1 MANSSVDAG
10 RLPDAHP
17 LPRWQKIAYG
27 AGDSGFSLTSTA
39 LAILYLDF
47 LINIVGLD
55 PGLAGISLGIG
66 RIWDALNDLLI
77 GTLSDRTRSRWGRR
91 RPYLLFGALPLG
103 IAFILMWLVPATHD
117 KLVLTIYYTAM
128 YIIFD
133 TLFTLVNVPYI
144 ALTPEI
150 APTYDQRTSLHSYRM
165 AFSIAFGLIGAI
177 APLALVDAISGP
189 GASLDTRRSA
199 YAVMATIL
207 GLLSILPVYLTFAT
221 TRENPAFQDLPTPGL
236 RESFRIAAGNKA
248 FLIAAGVYL
257 LTWIPIDLIQFVLVF
272 LIRDYFGLGGSDR
285 DVIFALLFGIAVLA
299 LPLWVWV
306 AERWDKPRAYQAGM
320 LFLALVLIALSL
332 TPADQAWAAF
342 IIAAFAGVGV
352 SAAHAIPLAILP
364 DTIEWDEL
372 RSSNRQEAAYYSV
385 ITLIQKMV
393 SAGTIALTGTLLA
406 ATGYRQ
412 AATIQPASAIGA
424 IRFLSGPLPAIFF
437 VAGIVLVAFYPI
449 SREKHARILRA
460 LDRKRALRRRLRA
473 VEARSETQ
481 PEAVGIGDG
490 EIA

>member
-1 MANSSVDAG
+1 MPPHSATSSGLVDA
-10 RLPDAHP
+10 RP
-17 LPRWQKIAYG
+17 LPRWKKIAYG

-39 LAILYLDF
+39 LALLYLDF
-47 LINIVGLD
+47 LINVVGLE
-55 PGLAGISLGIG
+55 PGLAGISIGAG
-66 RIWDALNDLLI
+66 RIWDALNDLII

-103 IAFILMWLVPATHD
+103 LAFILMWLVPATDD
-117 KLVLTIYYTAM
+117 KTLLTIYYTAM
-128 YIIFD
+128 YIVFD

-165 AFSIAFGLIGAI
+165 AFSIGFGLIGAI

-199 YAVMATIL
+199 YVAMAAVL
-207 GLLSILPVYLTFAT
+207 GLLSILPIYLTFAT
-221 TRENPAFQDLPTPGL
+221 TRENPAFQELPTPGV
-236 RESFRIAAGNKA
+236 RDSFRIAASNRA

-272 LIRDYFGLGGSDR
+272 LIRDYFGLGGGDR
-285 DVIFALLFGIAVLA
+285 DVIFALLFGVAVLA

-306 AERWDKPRAYQAGM
+306 AERWNKPRAYQAGM
-320 LFLALVLIALSL
+320 AFLAVVLIGLSFM
-332 TPADQAWAAF
+332 PAGQAGLVF
-342 IIAAFAGVGV
+342 FVAAFAGIGV

-372 RSSNRQEAAYYSV
+372 RSSHRQEAAYYSV

-406 ATGYRQ
+406 ATGYQQ
-412 AATIQPASAIGA
+412 AAASQPAAAIGA
-424 IRFLSGPLPAIFF
+424 IRFLCGPLPALFF

-460 LDRKRALRRRLRA
+460 LEKKRALRRRVLDQGRA
-473 VEARSETQ
+473 EAQ
-481 PEAVGIGDG
+481 PEAVRIGDG
-490 EIA
+490 EVA